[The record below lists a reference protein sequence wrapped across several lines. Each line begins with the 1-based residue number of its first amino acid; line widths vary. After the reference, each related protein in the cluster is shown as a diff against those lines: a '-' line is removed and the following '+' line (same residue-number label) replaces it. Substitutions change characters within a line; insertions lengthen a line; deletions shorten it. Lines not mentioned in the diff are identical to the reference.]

1 MLPRPINL
9 NEGSLSCSSDST
21 WHRIGFDGRLSWTVG
36 SLISVLK
43 TRSDLARKQQG
54 RLFKN
59 RLGLKNRFLG
69 VIEIFS
75 TLRGSKRPKTD
86 GQKKFPFLFVI
97 LCSELLALMKK
108 TPLRSKSWKLALEN
122 ETALLPNGPLGRL
135 SRFIDTQRILSQS
148 LNGLA

>member
-1 MLPRPINL
+1 MAKYLEL
-9 NEGSLSCSSDST
+9 Y
-21 WHRIGFDGRLSWTVG
+21 VG

-43 TRSDLARKQQG
+43 TSSDLARKQQG

-86 GQKKFPFLFVI
+86 GQKKISISVCHFVFRVVGFNEKNTFAVK
-97 LCSELLALMKK
+97 ELKVGARK
-108 TPLRSKSWKLALEN
+108 
-122 ETALLPNGPLGRL
+122 
-135 SRFIDTQRILSQS
+135 
-148 LNGLA
+148 